1 LAGIRVY
8 RDGFGVRVDRDWLK
22 LGGQQTSGGS
32 WYGLR
37 PDNTLGYVAISAR
50 ENAVLEEKTDREGFV
65 ITPYYD
71 NFYELLRRCVR
82 FAAEAEEFI
91 RRGWNDFRRAREKER
106 AGIEAA
112 ATPEDVAAR
121 VMTNLAQATSYAAHG
136 REATGAIDRT
146 LDETR
151 RTMRSVAATLPRES
165 PEYQA
170 IQVAERALEENLAM
184 AHEAFDRTT
193 RYLGEVARSEREV
206 GILRGQTSALGEQI
220 EQMSEAIGL
229 GLTAEALVHE
239 IQNIVD
245 QLARRNDQIIRY
257 LRDQGSRDARLIA
270 YTEYVNTSIAGL
282 RKQLSHFAPSLR
294 YVRERRE
301 AIDLLDFF
309 EQEIGDYHCQRLEQ
323 ERIGVEIVST
333 AARDFIIR
341 MNRGKLRQIVDNLF
355 LNSEYWLREELRVR
369 RIERGKI
376 TVELALPVVRISD
389 NGPGVDPSVG
399 TTLFEPFVTTKGRGR
414 GRGLGLFVVQQLL
427 DSDGCTITLLPD
439 PTGRPH
445 TFEIDFTGALDAGER

>member
-1 LAGIRVY
+1 
-8 RDGFGVRVDRDWLK
+8 
-22 LGGQQTSGGS
+22 
-32 WYGLR
+32 
-37 PDNTLGYVAISAR
+37 
-50 ENAVLEEKTDREGFV
+50 
-65 ITPYYD
+65 
-71 NFYELLRRCVR
+71 
-82 FAAEAEEFI
+82 
-91 RRGWNDFRRAREKER
+91 
-106 AGIEAA
+106 
-112 ATPEDVAAR
+112 
-121 VMTNLAQATSYAAHG
+121 
-136 REATGAIDRT
+136 
-146 LDETR
+146 
-151 RTMRSVAATLPRES
+151 
-165 PEYQA
+165 
-170 IQVAERALEENLAM
+170 
-184 AHEAFDRTT
+184 
-193 RYLGEVARSEREV
+193 
-206 GILRGQTSALGEQI
+206 
-220 EQMSEAIGL
+220 MSEAIGL